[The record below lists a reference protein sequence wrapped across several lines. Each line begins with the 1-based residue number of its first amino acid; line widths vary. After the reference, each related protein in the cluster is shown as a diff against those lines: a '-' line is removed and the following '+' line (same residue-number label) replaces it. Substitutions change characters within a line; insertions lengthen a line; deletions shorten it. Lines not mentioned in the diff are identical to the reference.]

1 MRKFALPIV
10 AFLIIVSGALIM
22 DQFGVWRASPIL
34 QGDAGARPVC
44 GDGKYEPP
52 YEHCEENKHCDKYR
66 NEYCNS
72 KCQCK
77 IKNSKCGDKIWDEKK
92 EECENNS
99 QCDVG
104 WKCKKCK
111 CVIRTTKCGDGK
123 VRGKEQ
129 CEPPGTSSC
138 DAWCKK
144 IKKPKKSKK
153 SSSSKKKS
161 TNNYN
166 DDNFFDDDDDDD
178 EKKDDK
184 KKKEKKEKKEKKD
197 KDDDELYDKSIS
209 LPNGGTAVV
218 EKQTVITFV
227 VDKEEHILLVNK
239 VKKSTI
245 EITVES
251 DPQDFK
257 IELKKT
263 KKIDVT
269 GDEEPDITV
278 TLTKIKKSKATIKLV
293 IIDKSECGDNIL
305 DPGEECEPPNSPLCD
320 KNCKN
325 KIIQSSPV
333 EDPGELVSDSSTEPV
348 ADIEPSQ
355 SAPAPVP
362 KPASPLPKCGD
373 GIVNNNEQCESNA
386 GCSPQQRCRDCMCVF
401 YIPDILPVC
410 GNFRIE
416 KGEECDD
423 GNELDGDG
431 CNSWCFREKP
441 AQVAAIQITSLPDR
455 QAGEPEPEI
464 LNPKPEISPLLA
476 PTPLP
481 SEALAKEGTL
491 APTPAPAPEPT
502 SPAKLEERS
511 KEPEP
516 KIASLPLKL
525 PPIKPVPITATVP
538 SMHVSTAPQPI
549 IQRAPIGDTGP
560 TAIALI
566 ASGSAF
572 GYTISRRKIRG
583 K

>member
-1 MRKFALPIV
+1 MA
-10 AFLIIVSGALIM
+10 AFLIVVSGALVM
-22 DQFGVWRASPIL
+22 DQFSVWRASPIL
-34 QGDAGARPVC
+34 QGDVNARSVC
-44 GDGKYEPP
+44 GNGKYEPP
-52 YEHCEENKHCDKYR
+52 YEHCEKDKHCDKNR
-66 NEYCNS
+66 NEYCTS
-72 KCQCK
+72 KCICK

-153 SSSSKKKS
+153 SSSSKNKS
-161 TNNYN
+161 TNDYN

-178 EKKDDK
+178 DEEEDNKK
-184 KKKEKKEKKEKKD
+184 KKEKKEKKD
-197 KDDDELYDKSIS
+197 KDDDELDNESIS
-209 LPNGGTAVV
+209 LPNGGTEVV

-227 VDKEEHILLVNK
+227 VDKREHTLTVNK
-239 VKKSTI
+239 VKKNTI

-257 IELKKT
+257 IKLKQT

-269 GDEEPDITV
+269 GDKEPDITV

-320 KNCKN
+320 KNCK
-325 KIIQSSPV
+325 KTAAQSSPV
-333 EDPGELVSDSSTEPV
+333 EDPGELVSDSPTEPV
-348 ADIEPSQ
+348 TDIEPSQ
-355 SAPAPVP
+355 SAPTPVP
-362 KPASPLPKCGD
+362 KPASPLSKCGD

-386 GCSPQQRCRDCMCVF
+386 GCSPQQRCIECMCVF
-401 YIPDILPVC
+401 YIPDMLPVC

-464 LNPKPEISPLLA
+464 LNPKPE
-476 PTPLP
+476 
-481 SEALAKEGTL
+481 
-491 APTPAPAPEPT
+491 PA

-511 KEPEP
+511 GEPAPEPASTALSTSSPESASPAKFEERSGEPEP
-516 KIASLPLKL
+516 EITSLPLKL

-538 SMHVSTAPQPI
+538 SMHVATAPQPI

-572 GYTISRRKIRG
+572 GYLASKRKR
-583 K
+583 KKK